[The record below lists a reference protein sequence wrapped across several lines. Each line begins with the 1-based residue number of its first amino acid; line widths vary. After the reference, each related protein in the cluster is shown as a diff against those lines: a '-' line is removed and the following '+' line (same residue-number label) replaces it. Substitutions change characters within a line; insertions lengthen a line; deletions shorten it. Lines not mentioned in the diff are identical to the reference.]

1 MNIEKGHHVP
11 LARRKELGIK
21 WESIEHGDSVVV
33 EDKAEVNYVTK
44 SFNRIKTAFPALGL
58 TRFKTRQQ
66 TFKDPETKLPL
77 IRVFF
82 IDQDK
87 ETDDQIADIKRRL
100 KIRDGG

>member
-1 MNIEKGHHVP
+1 MNIEKGHRVP

-33 EDKAEVNYVTK
+33 EDKAESNYVTK
-44 SFNRIKTAFPALGL
+44 SLNRVKAAFPALGL

-66 TFKDPETKLPL
+66 TFKDPDTKLPR

-82 IDQDK
+82 VDQDK
-87 ETDDQIADIKRRL
+87 ETEDQIAYIKKRL
-100 KIRDGG
+100 KIAD